1 MKKQQKVNQK
11 FNKKE
16 NLIHNIR
23 IQTLFI
29 NTFRT
34 YIYESFRKVPFEL
47 QVKNAIREMF
57 FILIQRKKDD
67 SLLDELKAIFPPN
80 DIRYKFK
87 VEILEIEINTE
98 KNLDLPNNNWF
109 NVGNCENVL
118 ELAIR
123 YKVDVKSNI
132 INKSF
137 ELTNLYS
144 TILVKNSAHN
154 GRTNGTIDF
163 ANNHA
168 IINYGNNMNINLR
181 DLRRPKMNFNN
192 LSVMKYYR
200 YLDKLSTSSGLKKF
214 YNISQFVSVVL
225 PNTGI
230 MNILNSISEFSNSN
244 IKKGKYSKDLINS
257 AFIDY
262 FNCVKDSVNNIN
274 HRNTSKDDRFVLS
287 NVIFEQFGFDFNFSS
302 FYEGSDGPYLS
313 YNNYH

>member
-1 MKKQQKVNQK
+1 
-11 FNKKE
+11 
-16 NLIHNIR
+16 
-23 IQTLFI
+23 
-29 NTFRT
+29 
-34 YIYESFRKVPFEL
+34 
-47 QVKNAIREMF
+47 MF
-57 FILIQRKKDD
+57 FILIQRKNDD
-67 SLLDELKAIFPPN
+67 SLMDELKAIFPPN

-109 NVGNCENVL
+109 NVGNCENIL

-144 TILVKNSAHN
+144 TILVKNSAHS
-154 GRTNGTIDF
+154 GRNYGTIDF
-163 ANNHA
+163 ANNYA
-168 IINYGNNMNINLR
+168 IINYDNNTSINLR

-192 LSVMKYYR
+192 PSNMKYYR
-200 YLDKLSTSSGLKKF
+200 YLDKLSTSGGLEKF

-230 MNILNSISEFSNSN
+230 INILNSISEFSNSN
-244 IKKGKYSKDLINS
+244 IKKGKYFKDLIDS
-257 AFIDY
+257 AFIEY
-262 FNCVKDSVNNIN
+262 FECVKDSIHNIR
-274 HRNTSKDDRFVLS
+274 HKYTSTDDRFVLS
-287 NVIFEQFGFDFNFSS
+287 EVIFKQFGFNFSFDD
-302 FYEGSDGPYLS
+302 FYRNQNGPYLS